1 MTLTGRSMRKYWAEM
16 TGTFV
21 LVFVGVGTALAVGGQ
36 QPVGNLGIG
45 LAFGLAVLA
54 ASYAYARNSGG
65 HFNPAVTIGAA
76 VAGRIAPAEIVRYIV
91 AQLVGGI
98 IAALLLYVIATGRA
112 GFNLGAG
119 FASNGYATHSPGG
132 YSLIACLIAELVL
145 TGLFVCVYLGST
157 GKRAAAGF
165 SPIAI
170 GLALAAIHFASLPI
184 TSTSVNPAR
193 STATALIP
201 AIFGTTTWPIT
212 ELWLFWLAP
221 ILGAAIAG
229 WAHREL
235 FGDE

>member
-1 MTLTGRSMRKYWAEM
+1 MTLTSKSMRKYWAEM
-16 TGTFV
+16 IGTFV
-21 LVFVGVGTALAVGGQ
+21 LVFLGLGTALAVGGQ

-54 ASYAYARNSGG
+54 ASYAYARNSDG
-65 HFNPAVTIGAA
+65 HFNPAITIGAA
-76 VAGRIAPAEIVRYIV
+76 VAGRIAPAEIVRYIM

-98 IAALLLYVIATGRA
+98 IAALLLYVIATGRT

-132 YSLIACLIAELVL
+132 YSLIACLVTELIL
-145 TGLFVCVYLGST
+145 TGLLVCVFLGST

-165 SPIAI
+165 APIAV

-184 TSTSVNPAR
+184 TGTSVNPAR
-193 STATALIP
+193 STASALIP
-201 AIFGTTTWPIT
+201 AIFGSVTWPVT

-229 WAHREL
+229 WAHREV
-235 FGDE
+235 FGDD

>member
-1 MTLTGRSMRKYWAEM
+1 MTLTGKSMRKYWAEM

-21 LVFVGVGTALAVGGQ
+21 LVFVGVGTALAVGGP

-76 VAGRIAPAEIVRYIV
+76 VAGRIAPVEIVRYIV
-91 AQLVGGI
+91 AQLVGAI

-112 GFNLGAG
+112 GFNVGAG

-132 YSLIACLIAELVL
+132 YSLVACLITELAL

-165 SPIAI
+165 APIAI
-170 GLALAAIHFASLPI
+170 GLALTTIHFASLPI
-184 TSTSVNPAR
+184 TGTSINPAR
-193 STATALIP
+193 STASALIP
-201 AIFGTTTWPIT
+201 AIFGSVTWPVT

-229 WAHREL
+229 WAHREI
-235 FGDE
+235 FGDD

>member
-1 MTLTGRSMRKYWAEM
+1 MTLTGKSMRKYWAEM

-21 LVFVGVGTALAVGGQ
+21 LVFVGVGTALAVGGP

-54 ASYAYARNSGG
+54 ASYAYARSSGG

-76 VAGRIAPAEIVRYIV
+76 VAGRIAPVEIVRYIV
-91 AQLVGGI
+91 AQLVGAI

-112 GFNLGAG
+112 GFNVGAG

-132 YSLIACLIAELVL
+132 YSLVACLITELAL

-165 SPIAI
+165 APIAI
-170 GLALAAIHFASLPI
+170 GFALTTIHFASLPI
-184 TSTSVNPAR
+184 TGTSINPAR
-193 STATALIP
+193 STASALIP
-201 AIFGTTTWPIT
+201 AIFGSVTWPVT

-229 WAHREL
+229 WAHREI
-235 FGDE
+235 FGDD

>member
-1 MTLTGRSMRKYWAEM
+1 
-16 TGTFV
+16 
-21 LVFVGVGTALAVGGQ
+21 
-36 QPVGNLGIG
+36 
-45 LAFGLAVLA
+45 
-54 ASYAYARNSGG
+54 
-65 HFNPAVTIGAA
+65 
-76 VAGRIAPAEIVRYIV
+76 VRYIV

-184 TSTSVNPAR
+184 T
-193 STATALIP
+193 
-201 AIFGTTTWPIT
+201 TTWPIT

>member
-1 MTLTGRSMRKYWAEM
+1 MTLTGKPMRKYWAEM

-21 LVFVGVGTALAVGGQ
+21 LVFVGLGTSLAVGGQ
-36 QPVGNLGIG
+36 QPVGYLGIG

-54 ASYAYARNSGG
+54 ASFAYARSSGG

-76 VAGRIAPAEIVRYIV
+76 VAGRIAPAEIVRYIM

-112 GFNLGAG
+112 GFNVGAG
-119 FASNGYATHSPGG
+119 FASNGYTTHSPGG
-132 YSLIACLIAELVL
+132 YSLIACLITELVL
-145 TGLFVCVYLGST
+145 TALFVCVYLGST

-165 SPIAI
+165 APIAI

-184 TSTSVNPAR
+184 TGTSVNPAR
-193 STATALIP
+193 STASALIP
-201 AIFGTTTWPIT
+201 AIFGSVTWPVT

-229 WAHREL
+229 WAHQEI
-235 FGDE
+235 FGDD